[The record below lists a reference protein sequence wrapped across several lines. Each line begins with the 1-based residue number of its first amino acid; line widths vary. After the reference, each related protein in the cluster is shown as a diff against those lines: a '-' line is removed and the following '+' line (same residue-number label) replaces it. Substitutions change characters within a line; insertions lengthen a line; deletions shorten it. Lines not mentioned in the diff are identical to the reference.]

1 MYQGFMCQGFMGQDI
16 TGRGLREFMC
26 RSESGEQ
33 QVLLSLTS
41 RQWMP
46 GTAGSLETGSHAAG
60 SRAAEGGG
68 VTQTTSEYDALYHY
82 DPDGG
87 GHVFRYEEK
96 DPESGAATAAQMRIS
111 DRKMVIERSGAVRAV
126 IELIPGQETP
136 CLYETAYGTIP
147 MTFRTTELRIVES
160 GKKCGILRDDGQ
172 GDDVSAAGREITARV
187 FYRILQDGTETLRCA
202 VTVRAQV
209 TR

>member
-1 MYQGFMCQGFMGQDI
+1 M
-16 TGRGLREFMC
+16 
-26 RSESGEQ
+26 
-33 QVLLSLTS
+33 
-41 RQWMP
+41 
-46 GTAGSLETGSHAAG
+46 
-60 SRAAEGGG
+60 
-68 VTQTTSEYDALYHY
+68 
-82 DPDGG
+82 
-87 GHVFRYEEK
+87 
-96 DPESGAATAAQMRIS
+96 
-111 DRKMVIERSGAVRAV
+111 

-160 GKKCGILRDDGQ
+160 GKKSGGLFEDGQ

>member
-1 MYQGFMCQGFMGQDI
+1 M
-16 TGRGLREFMC
+16 
-26 RSESGEQ
+26 
-33 QVLLSLTS
+33 LLSLTS

-46 GTAGSLETGSHAAG
+46 GAVDSQAAGSRAVGAHAAEG

-68 VTQTTSEYDALYHY
+68 VTQTVSEYEALYHY
-82 DPDGG
+82 ESGSGD
-87 GHVFRYEEK
+87 HVFRYEEK
-96 DPESGAATAAQMRIS
+96 DPESGAVTAAQMRFS
-111 DRKMVIERSGAVRAV
+111 DKKMTIERRGAIRAV

-147 MTFRTTELRIVES
+147 MTFRTTELRIMETGKQS
-160 GKKCGILRDDGQ
+160 GVLCEDER
-172 GDDVSAAGREITARV
+172 GDDAPAANREITARV
-187 FYRILQDGTETLRCA
+187 FYRILQDGTETMRCA